1 MVDKSGLVCPAD
13 VAVHP
18 EGIRASGTCVE
29 AGSVDS
35 KPAVQVDA
43 EYDDGDLPTVDDV
56 NFRAFDA
63 GDPIAAALE
72 DATAL
77 DENVPANANVGGDIA
92 VNA

>member
-1 MVDKSGLVCPAD
+1 MLMHTLPRYHSRDGYL
-13 VAVHP
+13 
-18 EGIRASGTCVE
+18 EGCVE

-72 DATAL
+72 DATAR